1 MNETAAHSDLPMPVM
16 PTYARYPLILR
27 SGKGCRVR
35 DDQDNDYL
43 DFISGIAVN
52 TLGHAHP
59 ALAEAICRQ
68 ASTMLHCSNLFHI
81 PQQQALAARLTAL
94 SGLHQAFF
102 CNSGAEANEAAIK
115 LARKYFYDRGMP
127 RRHIITATQS
137 FHGRTINTM
146 TATGQDKVKIGF
158 DPLPPG
164 FSHVPLND
172 IEALS
177 KAVNEST
184 AAVLLEPLQGEGGVN
199 AAHADYLKQV
209 RELCDKHDI
218 LLLLDEVQTGIGRCG
233 TMFAFEQAGISP
245 DILTLAKGLGGG
257 VPVGAMLASR
267 AVAASFSAGTHGSTF
282 GGNPLSCTAAL
293 TVLDVIEQEGLLDN
307 CRQRS
312 IQLMQ
317 GLEALKEKFPLIR
330 EVRGAGLLV
339 GAALDEAAGIP
350 ASDIITACRK
360 AGLLILPA
368 GPLVLRFLPPLNVTS
383 EEIDEALAKL
393 SAALEGVCA

>member
-1 MNETAAHSDLPMPVM
+1 MT
-16 PTYARYPLILR
+16 TYARYPLTLV

-35 DDQDNDYL
+35 DDSGHEYL

-59 ALAEAICRQ
+59 RLAKALCQQ
-68 ASTMLHCSNLFHI
+68 AGSMLHCSNLFHI
-81 PQQQALAARLTAL
+81 PQQQKLAARLCSL
-94 SGLHQAFF
+94 SGLHKAFF

-115 LARKYFYDRGMP
+115 LARKYFYDRNSS

-137 FHGRTINTM
+137 FHGRTINTL

-172 IEALS
+172 IAALS
-177 KAVNEST
+177 AAVNNHT
-184 AAVLLEPLQGEGGVN
+184 AAILLEPLQGEGGVN
-199 AAHADYLKQV
+199 TAHAAYLKLV
-209 RELCDKHDI
+209 RELCNEHGI

-233 TMFAFEQAGISP
+233 TMFAYEQADIRP

-257 VPVGAMLASR
+257 VPIGAMLAEES
-267 AVAASFSAGTHGSTF
+267 VAASFGPGTHGTTF

-293 TVLDVIEQEGLLDN
+293 TVLDVIAEEGLLAN
-307 CRQRS
+307 CRERGA
-312 IQLMQ
+312 QLSA
-317 GLEALKEKFPLIR
+317 GLELLRKTYPIIR
-330 EVRGAGLLV
+330 EVRGAGLLI
-339 GAALDEAAGIP
+339 GAALDESSATMAA
-350 ASDIITACRK
+350 DIITACRT

-368 GPLVLRFLPPLNVTS
+368 GPKVLRFLPPLNVS
-383 EEIDEALAKL
+383 AAEVDEALAIL
-393 SAALEGVCA
+393 ATALKGVPA

>member
-1 MNETAAHSDLPMPVM
+1 MNTQTNEDAVM
-16 PTYARYPLILR
+16 QTYARYPLTLV
-27 SGKGCRVR
+27 SGSGCRVN
-35 DDQDNDYL
+35 DDAGHEYL

-59 ALAEAICRQ
+59 LLAKALCGQ
-68 ASTMLHCSNLFHI
+68 ASNMLHCSNLFHI
-81 PQQQALAARLTAL
+81 PQQQELAARLTSL

-115 LARKYFYDRGMP
+115 LARKYFFDRSSP

-137 FHGRTINTM
+137 FHGRTINTL

-172 IEALS
+172 IAAL
-177 KAVNEST
+177 KAAVDDHT

-199 AAHADYLKQV
+199 TAHAAYLKQV
-209 RELCDKHDI
+209 RELCDKHGI

-233 TMFAFEQAGISP
+233 TMFAYEQAAIRP

-257 VPVGAMLASR
+257 VPIGAMLAGKD
-267 AVAASFSAGTHGSTF
+267 VATSFGPGTHGSTF

-293 TVLDVIEQEGLLDN
+293 TVLDVIEEEGLLSN
-307 CRQRS
+307 CQQRS
-312 IQLMQ
+312 AQLSA
-317 GLEALKEKFPLIR
+317 GLEKLAKAYPIIR
-330 EVRGAGLLV
+330 EVRGTGLLI
-339 GAALDEAAGIP
+339 GAALDESSEIMAA
-350 ASDIITACRK
+350 DIITACRV

-368 GPLVLRFLPPLNVTS
+368 GPKVLRFLPPLNVSAT
-383 EEIDEALAKL
+383 EVDEALAIL
-393 SAALEGVCA
+393 TAALKGVSA